1 MQEAYV
7 EEGEDII
14 TEGEE
19 GDKFFVLEEGEAEII
34 INGAVVAPM
43 KEGCFGDL
51 ALMYNSPRSATIR
64 ALSECHMWTLDR
76 VFFRN
81 AMVNSSS
88 KQHEAVTKFLG
99 QLQLFQDVSME
110 NRAKMA
116 CSFTKMIYS
125 DGDYIIRQGEIGE
138 MFYVLFS
145 GQVNCTK
152 TLEDGSEIDL
162 IQLDAGQIFG
172 ERALIKQEPRG
183 ANVIAMGETE
193 CLTMSKVD
201 FKIMLQDVV
210 DQMNQI
216 NEFRIMRAAP
226 MFRLLTDNQVVLHSS
241 QPQHTS
247 VACRITLR
255 MTYDITPHTCPPLP
269 SPNHITRTPAP
280 AHHT

>member
-1 MQEAYV
+1 
-7 EEGEDII
+7 
-14 TEGEE
+14 
-19 GDKFFVLEEGEAEII
+19 
-34 INGAVVAPM
+34 
-43 KEGCFGDL
+43 
-51 ALMYNSPRSATIR
+51 
-64 ALSECHMWTLDR
+64 
-76 VFFRN
+76 
-81 AMVNSSS
+81 
-88 KQHEAVTKFLG
+88 
-99 QLQLFQDVSME
+99 
-110 NRAKMA
+110 
-116 CSFTKMIYS
+116 MIYS

-216 NEFRIMRAAP
+216 NEFRILRAAP
-226 MFRLLTDNQVVLHSS
+226 MFRLLTDTQVVFLLS
-241 QPQHTS
+241 QPQHASGSCRATCRMISSHIPAHPSPRHTTS
-247 VACRITLR
+247 HRH
-255 MTYDITPHTCPPLP
+255 PHTTPDNHPTTTPLH
-269 SPNHITRTPAP
+269 SCKSSWRDVSAKCSSRTRKFCAIPNCCSSW
-280 AHHT
+280 